1 MRLLYLAL
9 LSAAA
14 LGCAPAASSS
24 SAETNWPQFR
34 GPQGDGQSPAKG
46 LPLTWSETENIRW
59 KTPIHGKG
67 WSSPVIWD
75 GQIWLTTATEDGKQR
90 FAVCVDAASGRKVH
104 DVVVIDD
111 PDPQFCHPMNSYA
124 TPTPV
129 VEAGRVYLHFGSAG
143 TACLDTHSA
152 KTLWLRQDL
161 PCNHHRGAASSPI
174 VFENLLIVPY
184 DGYDQQYVV
193 AFDKQTG
200 KTVWKRDRSIT
211 SYKSDDGDIKKAYGT
226 CTVIDVDGRPQ
237 LIAPGAEATM
247 AYDPRT
253 GKELWRVRHGGMNAS
268 ARPLF
273 GHGRLIINT
282 GAGGL
287 KLLAVNPAGQGD
299 ITDTNIAWKY
309 GKVVPTRSSQLLIG
323 DLLFMVND
331 AGIASCLDAHDA
343 RQQWQERFGGD
354 YSASPLYVDGRI
366 YFFSQDG
373 RTPVVEPSATYKL
386 LAENE
391 LGDGYMASP
400 AVVGKAFVLRSR
412 THLYRVETP

>member
-1 MRLLYLAL
+1 LF
-9 LSAAA
+9 STAAHR
-14 LGCAPAASSS
+14 S
-24 SAETNWPQFR
+24 
-34 GPQGDGQSPAKG
+34 
-46 LPLTWSETENIRW
+46 
-59 KTPIHGKG
+59 
-67 WSSPVIWD
+67 
-75 GQIWLTTATEDGKQR
+75 
-90 FAVCVDAASGRKVH
+90 
-104 DVVVIDD
+104 
-111 PDPQFCHPMNSYA
+111 
-124 TPTPV
+124 
-129 VEAGRVYLHFGSAG
+129 
-143 TACLDTHSA
+143 
-152 KTLWLRQDL
+152 TL
-161 PCNHHRGAASSPI
+161 
-174 VFENLLIVPY
+174 FLI
-184 DGYDQQYVV
+184 
-193 AFDKQTG
+193 A
-200 KTVWKRDRSIT
+200 
-211 SYKSDDGDIKKAYGT
+211 
-226 CTVIDVDGRPQ
+226 

-287 KLLAVNPAGQGD
+287 KLLAVDPAGQGD

-331 AGIASCLDAHDA
+331 AGIASCLDAHEA

-386 LAENE
+386 LAENK